1 MEQWASESDEGKI
14 REIERHEASRQENES
29 LTDTCK
35 NVNKISVPKETTGY
49 VVNLVPICIRNA
61 HWQPFTLNL
70 LKDRPPAN
78 PK

>member
-1 MEQWASESDEGKI
+1 MAAAMMMTTYRGAFFNITVYFST
-14 REIERHEASRQENES
+14 HV
-29 LTDTCK
+29 TDTCK
-35 NVNKISVPKETTGY
+35 SVNIISGPKETAGS
-49 VVNLVPICIRNA
+49 VVNLVPICIRKA